1 MARAGLF
8 AHCCSHMMGTV
19 YEALDVKGLACVL
32 IDSAIRD
39 RCGIIRLARVWGRGY
54 FFLIVAF
61 DETSAKMEF
70 ATKYFFL
77 LSNHFMT
84 NYSIQIIYH
93 LVQKFMAIQMVA
105 KDI

>member
-1 MARAGLF
+1 MFCLITQLE
-8 AHCCSHMMGTV
+8 TV
-19 YEALDVKGLACVL
+19 AVLSSLRVYGAEAT
-32 IDSAIRD
+32 
-39 RCGIIRLARVWGRGY
+39 

-61 DETSAKMEF
+61 GETSAKMEF

-77 LSNHFMT
+77 LSNHFMA